1 MVVLPPLL
9 NHGAPV
15 RANPLTPVPRRPW
28 LGLLRGGTGGTSWL
42 ASWLA
47 SRGPGWPPG
56 WPPGPAWC
64 RSSRGYWSATRLE
77 ALDPQGEGVDGPWES
92 IVGVFY
98 NDEAFNMAGRR
109 LNACDSVSVLAMRF
123 SHSLCCVSLGRVLR
137 GAHRITEFG
146 AATRRHIVPSL
157 SQAFEV
163 LKKGPG
169 PAIMKNKT
177 NKKKR
182 EYWVDSM

>member
-1 MVVLPPLL
+1 MQNIDFVE
-9 NHGAPV
+9 NA
-15 RANPLTPVPRRPW
+15 
-28 LGLLRGGTGGTSWL
+28 
-42 ASWLA
+42 
-47 SRGPGWPPG
+47 

-98 NDEAFNMAGRR
+98 NDEAFNMVGRR

-163 LKKGPG
+163 LKKLKSK
-169 PAIMKNKT
+169 KNLLRFALRGTQRYQKSQFRT
-177 NKKKR
+177 QI
-182 EYWVDSM
+182 